1 MGIFRH
7 ENMELDLTTSS
18 KAKLYKDGKLLF
30 IGDGYTQ
37 SELDNKYLNDVNTNV
52 NYLFKSGGLIEPFPS
67 YANYFNIYAVSVA
80 SSESGADEPTKNVYK
95 STALDASFAWGFPD
109 HTVDHSLFFNTKL
122 ADYAVSTAFTGT
134 GIIPPPEFT
143 LNPSDKIFISIEN
156 LGTLENEVIFV

>member
-1 MGIFRH
+1 M
-7 ENMELDLTTSS
+7 SS
-18 KAKLYKDGKLLF
+18 LSYKTLVNNGPPNNRINLVF

-67 YANYFNIYAVSVA
+67 YANYFNIYAVSIA

-109 HTVDHSLFFNTKL
+109 HIVDRSLFFNMIHN
-122 ADYAVSTAFTGT
+122 
-134 GIIPPPEFT
+134 II
-143 LNPSDKIFISIEN
+143 
-156 LGTLENEVIFV
+156 